1 MRDLLSAPAFRGD
14 LAFFT
19 LSCLP
24 GALRTV
30 RFWPGA
36 GNCASLTLYD
46 AAYVA
51 LAEAPE
57 ATLLTGDQR
66 LARASGPG
74 CAIGIF
80 QPIR

>member
-1 MRDLLSAPAFRGD
+1 MPRHSGAIS
-14 LAFFT
+14 AFFT

-36 GNCASLTLYD
+36 GNCAKPTRYD

-51 LAEAPE
+51 LAEALE

-66 LARASGPG
+66 LARASGPR
-74 CAIGIF
+74 CAIEIF
-80 QPIR
+80 QPVR